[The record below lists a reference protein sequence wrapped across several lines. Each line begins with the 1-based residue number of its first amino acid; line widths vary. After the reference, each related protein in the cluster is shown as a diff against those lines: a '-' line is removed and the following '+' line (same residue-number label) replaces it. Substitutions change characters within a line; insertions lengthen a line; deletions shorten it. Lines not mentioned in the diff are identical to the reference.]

1 MEAKKSY
8 LSRIFLILIIILQ
21 LAWTSYNF
29 IANKQGCHS
38 DEIWSYGLANSYY
51 QPFIYMKDGVFID
64 DASEESL
71 INLNTWTTGET
82 YHDYITVQ
90 KGERFAYGSVYH
102 NQSLDHH
109 PPLYYAL
116 LHTICSFFPDTFSFA
131 FAFILSCIFLVFTQI
146 FLFKLMKLL
155 TGSDIAALA
164 CCGLYGFGTGALST
178 FIFLR
183 QYSLLTMLGV
193 MYTYFNTALFKSQD
207 LNLKKYLAPILIT
220 AFCMFMTHYT
230 GIAYAGVFTA
240 CFCIYL
246 LCRKKIKKM
255 FIYGG
260 GTAGALL
267 LYIAVYPASIKQ
279 IFGYSSYE
287 NKIMTYSMQV
297 KTMFSYAMQ
306 YNFGFAVSKYTSP
319 FWNIVLAVL
328 ICMLAVIIPLCFLF
342 RKETWFIAFKGK
354 VIEFIKSIPAFLRSA
369 NYVPLFMLLS
379 ASALL
384 AVMAHTTDLLKMG
397 DYSMRY
403 IFMSFPIFC
412 AVMVTVVYFVISH
425 LPCIKKA
432 ANVICCVCAAAV
444 VVFVNITQP
453 CQFFFKH
460 ANGIKNASTLFDGK
474 NCLIVLSDTQSS
486 WTITCYTWYLQNAD
500 NVWFTTSDTFE
511 EHLDEIN
518 SSDVKFD
525 YVISNSDLISLTDS
539 EESQIISWE
548 KALSSEKSNA
558 EITVGGNA
566 DAFDISK
573 NYRKCSDLIKKLNG
587 GCEYEIIYG
596 LNIANGSNDLVL
608 KLK

>member
-51 QPFIYMKDGVFID
+51 QPFIYMKDGVFIEDISD
-64 DASEESL
+64 DDL
-71 INLNTWTTGET
+71 INLNTLTNGKT
-82 YHDYITVQ
+82 YRDYITVQ

-102 NQSLDHH
+102 NQTLDHH

-116 LHTICSFFPDTFSFA
+116 LHTLCSFFPDTFSFA

-193 MYTYFNTALFKSQD
+193 MYTYFNTALYKSQD
-207 LNLKKYLAPILIT
+207 FNLKKYLAPILIT

-230 GIAYAGVFTA
+230 SIAYAGVFTA

-306 YNFGFAVSKYTSP
+306 YNFGFAVSKYSSP
-319 FWNIVLAVL
+319 FLNMVLAVL

-384 AVMAHTTDLLKMG
+384 AVMSRTTDLVKMG
-397 DYSMRY
+397 EYSMRY
-403 IFMSFPIFC
+403 IFMSFPMFC

-432 ANVICCVCAAAV
+432 ANVIFCTAAAAV
-444 VVFVNITQP
+444 VVLVNVTQP
-453 CQFFFKH
+453 CVFFFKH
-460 ANGIKNASTLFDGK
+460 YHGDKNAPETFSGK
-474 NCLIVLSDTQSS
+474 NCLIILDDVASA
-486 WTITCYTWYLQNAD
+486 WTITCYSWYIENAD

-511 EHLDEIN
+511 DNLEKI
-518 SSDVKFD
+518 SSTGVKFD
-525 YVISNSDLISLTDS
+525 YVIASSILISPTD
-539 EESQIISWE
+539 EESALIASWE
-548 KALSSEKSNA
+548 KDNSDDEQGD
-558 EITVGGNA
+558 ITFVGNA
-566 DAFDISK
+566 DTFNKAK